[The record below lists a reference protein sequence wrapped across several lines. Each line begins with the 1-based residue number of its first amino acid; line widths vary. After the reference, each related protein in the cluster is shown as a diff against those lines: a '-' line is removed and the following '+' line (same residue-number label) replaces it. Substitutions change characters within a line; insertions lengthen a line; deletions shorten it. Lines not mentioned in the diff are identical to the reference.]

1 MIKTA
6 IICFTKK
13 GTELAKR
20 IAAAEIWAD
29 GELELYAK
37 YESFDKDLYSEFT
50 VVEDRL
56 SDWAL
61 GMMKKQYAI
70 IFIGAMGIAVRA
82 IAGGLENKLVDA
94 PVIVIDELGM
104 NDIPVVG
111 GHVGGAN
118 EMALSLAECL
128 GSNPVITTATDLE
141 GAFSVDLFAKEN
153 GLTIANKD
161 GIAKVSAKAL
171 EGRAIRLSIQNY
183 PASEKMKNEVT
194 GTNVPS
200 DEGLTDIII
209 SSDKTMKSTCDIL
222 LCPKEYAVGI
232 GCKKGTTFEALK
244 EFLDA
249 KLSDNG
255 VDICDVGAIASID
268 LKEDEEGLVE
278 LCRFY
283 RIPFITYTAELLEK
297 ASGEFEESDFVKEK
311 TGVGNVCER
320 AAMLLTNNQG
330 TIVQKKC
337 SENGMTL
344 AIAKR

>member
-37 YESFDKDLYSEFT
+37 YENFDKALNSEVT
-50 VVEDRL
+50 VVEERL

-82 IAGGLENKLVDA
+82 IAGGLESKLVDA

-104 NDIPVVG
+104 NVIPVVG

-171 EGRAIRLSIQNY
+171 EGKAVRLSIQNY
-183 PASEKMKNEVT
+183 PASGGE
-194 GTNVPS
+194 
-200 DEGLTDIII
+200 III

-232 GCKKGTTFEALK
+232 GCKRGTTFEALK

-268 LKEDEEGLVE
+268 LKEDEAGLVE
-278 LCRFY
+278 LCRSY

-297 ASGEFEESDFVKEK
+297 ASGVFEESDFVKEK